1 MPNGL
6 KRSMVVSLL
15 AAALFYS
22 CTPTPE
28 ARDTSHE
35 EQPELNLQFGHER
48 VNSVTE
54 TDLGVVVSFEY
65 SARNFLVSDD
75 AHPSAETIVA
85 RARQALASQ
94 RPVYYTCTG
103 GLPKTPENARKPM
116 DRETAARIPWLDDKP
131 DPRAPAR

>member
-1 MPNGL
+1 MGPDARWL
-6 KRSMVVSLL
+6 SSLL

-28 ARDTSHE
+28 TRDASHE
-35 EQPELNLQFGHER
+35 KKPELNLEFGYER
-48 VNSVTE
+48 VKSLTE
-54 TDLGVVVSFEY
+54 TDLGVVISFEY
-65 SARNFLVSDD
+65 SARNFLVGDD
-75 AHPSAETIVA
+75 AQPSPETIVA

-116 DRETAARIPWLDDKP
+116 ERETATRILWLDDKP